1 MNAAE
6 KIRLHVAIAQ
16 ALRSQG
22 DSGLNEDQLLLAQ
35 RIAGFDL
42 SLPALQVEL
51 RALADQNVIAAFT
64 PLSGKRYRLT
74 AIGESKLAEAG
85 L

>member
-1 MNAAE
+1 MNPAE
-6 KIRLHVAIAQ
+6 KIRLHVAVSQ
-16 ALRSQG
+16 VLRSQG
-22 DSGLNEDQLLLAQ
+22 DAGLNEDGLLLAA
-35 RIAGFDL
+35 RLAGFDVT
-42 SLPALQVEL
+42 LPALQVEL
-51 RALADQNVIAAFT
+51 RALGDQNVIAAFT